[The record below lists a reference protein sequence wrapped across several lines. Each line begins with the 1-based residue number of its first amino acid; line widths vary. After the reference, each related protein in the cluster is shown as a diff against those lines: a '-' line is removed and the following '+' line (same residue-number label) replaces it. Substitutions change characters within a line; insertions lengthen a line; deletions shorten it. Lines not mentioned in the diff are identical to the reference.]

1 LETMTMGIDDATPT
15 TSSDAALSEFF
26 EQTVDSLYRYASR
39 LCGSDRATTED
50 LVQETYVC
58 LLREVRSGRPL
69 DMGPGWLIT
78 TCRSRFIDRL
88 RAERRRRTRE
98 GGAWSTGEQGSS
110 VATPGFET
118 SVLAG
123 LTGEQRAA
131 LVLRYI
137 DDLPVPEVA
146 RLLGKSVHATE
157 SLLARARAAAR
168 ARIER
173 NG

>member
-1 LETMTMGIDDATPT
+1 MTMGIEDATPT
-15 TSSDAALSEFF
+15 TSTDEALSAFF

-39 LCGSDRATTED
+39 LCGSDRAATED

-98 GGAWSTGEQGSS
+98 ERAWSASELGSAGA
-110 VATPGFET
+110 ATDTES

-123 LTGEQRAA
+123 LPAEQRVA
-131 LVLRYI
+131 LVLRYV

-146 RLLGKSVHATE
+146 RLLGRSVHATE

>member
-1 LETMTMGIDDATPT
+1 MTMGIGDATRGAP
-15 TSSDAALSEFF
+15 SDVELADFF
-26 EQTVDSLYRYASR
+26 ERTVDLLYRYASR
-39 LCGSDRATTED
+39 LCGSDRAATED

-69 DMGPGWLIT
+69 DMGTGWLIT

-88 RAERRRRTRE
+88 RADRRRAARE
-98 GGAWSTGEQGSS
+98 DRSVLPAARDDGGAMAADTGL
-110 VATPGFET
+110 
-118 SVLAG
+118 LAG
-123 LTGEQRAA
+123 LPAEQRAA
-131 LVLRYI
+131 LVLRYV
-137 DDLPVPEVA
+137 DELSVPEVA
-146 RLLGKSVHATE
+146 RALGRSVHATE

>member
-1 LETMTMGIDDATPT
+1 MTMGIDDATTPAST
-15 TSSDAALSEFF
+15 DDDLSAFF
-26 EQTVDSLYRYASR
+26 EQTVDVLYRYASR
-39 LCGSDRATTED
+39 LCGSDRAATED

-58 LLREVRSGRPL
+58 LIREVRSGRPL

-78 TCRSRFIDRL
+78 TCHSRFIDRL
-88 RAERRRRTRE
+88 RAERRRRSRE
-98 GGAWSTGEQGSS
+98 GRAWSMSAADPPAVAPGMETG
-110 VATPGFET
+110 
-118 SVLAG
+118 VLAG
-123 LTGEQRAA
+123 LPAEQRAA

-146 RLLGKSVHATE
+146 RLLGHSVHATE
-157 SLLARARAAAR
+157 SLLVRARAAAR